1 MAPVL
6 RLLQCHR
13 QVKSRV
19 CIISQQANLLPQAL
33 AHSEVEVD
41 FVIDLAD
48 DDHPLLG
55 SVGSAIAPL
64 DNLLT
69 KCKPDLVLVQGDT
82 ASALAGALAAS
93 NQRVPIGHVEAGL
106 RTGDLSAPFPEE
118 INRQLISRV
127 AKYHFASTEIARNN
141 LLAEGVEKEDI
152 WITGSTVVDEL
163 ARALN
168 RIENEPT
175 ATWLESIPDDLILRI
190 HDQCRKLVLVTAHRR
205 ENLDAGIGSV
215 CRSIAQLAIKNDD
228 WDFVF
233 PVHPNPAVKAPVHSL
248 LRGHSN
254 IFLTLPMSY
263 TEFVFVM
270 SQSSLIITDS
280 GGVQEEAPYLNV
292 PLLVT
297 RNCTERVEGVHAGVA
312 EVVGSEPHRLTQ
324 AAERAIRTKAQS
336 RSSWSAP
343 GIYGEGKAAF
353 HIRDVITW
361 VLRDKVKRAMAI

>member
-1 MAPVL
+1 MIA
-6 RLLQCHR
+6 Q
-13 QVKSRV
+13 QV
-19 CIISQQANLLPQAL
+19 NLLPQAL
-33 AHSEVEVD
+33 AHSGVEAD
-41 FVIDLAD
+41 FVIDLSD

-55 SVGSAIAPL
+55 SVSSAMAPL
-64 DNLLT
+64 NTILA
-69 KCKPDLVLVQGDT
+69 KCEPDLVLVQGDT
-82 ASALAGALAAS
+82 ASALAGALAAN

-127 AKYHFASTEIARNN
+127 AKFHFAPTEIARNN
-141 LLAEGVEKEDI
+141 LLAEGVKEEDI

-163 ARALN
+163 ARALD
-168 RIENEPT
+168 RIENEAT
-175 ATWLESIPDDLILRI
+175 ASWQESITEDLILRI
-190 HDQCRKLVLVTAHRR
+190 HDRRRKLVLVTAHRR
-205 ENLDAGIGSV
+205 ENLEAGIGSV

-233 PVHPNPAVKAPVHSL
+233 PVHPNPAVKEPVHSL
-248 LRGHSN
+248 LGGHSN

-312 EVVGSEPHRLTQ
+312 EVVGSEPHRLAQ
-324 AAERAIRTKAQS
+324 AAERVISTNAQS
-336 RSSWSAP
+336 TSSWSAP
-343 GIYGEGKAAF
+343 GIYGEGKAAL
-353 HIRDVITW
+353 HIRDVITSI
-361 VLRDKVKRAMAI
+361 LRDKVKRAMAI